1 MLPLWCFVVTSML
14 PTRFNDLQRST
25 MVGDPI

>member
-14 PTRFNDLQRST
+14 PTRFNDLQRSAT
-25 MVGDPI
+25 VEDVI

>member
-14 PTRFNDLQRST
+14 PTRFNDLQRSAT
-25 MVGDPI
+25 VEGAI